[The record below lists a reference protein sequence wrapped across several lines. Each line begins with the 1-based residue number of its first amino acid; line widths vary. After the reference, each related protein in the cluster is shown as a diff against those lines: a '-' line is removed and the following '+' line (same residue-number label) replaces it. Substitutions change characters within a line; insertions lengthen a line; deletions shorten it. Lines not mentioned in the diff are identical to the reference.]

1 MTKPV
6 AVVPATQDIDLF
18 NDFATDDKADDGV
31 WVEYRGGVEF
41 LIAYT
46 KNRKFKNRASY
57 FYKKNSK
64 MLEAGGEVAADKL
77 TEITIQ
83 VMAETVLLDWRG
95 PMKLQGEVLTYNVT
109 NAKRLLA
116 LEGFREWVS
125 KQSEDLAN
133 FKAVQEAEDLGN

>member
-1 MTKPV
+1 MTKLT
-6 AVVPATQDIDLF
+6 ATQDIDLF
-18 NDFATDDKADDGV
+18 NDFAVDTKADDGV
-31 WVEYRGGVEF
+31 WVPYRGGVDF
-41 LIAYT
+41 LIAYS

-83 VMAETVLLDWRG
+83 VMAEAILLDWRG
-95 PMKLQGEVLTYNVT
+95 PMKFQGETLPYNVT

-116 LEGFREWVS
+116 LEGLREWVS
-125 KQSEDLAN
+125 KASEDLATY
-133 FKAVQEAEDLGN
+133 KAVQEEEDVGN

>member
-1 MTKPV
+1 MTKLATV
-6 AVVPATQDIDLF
+6 DAVDLF
-18 NDFATDDKADDGV
+18 SDFATDDKANEGV
-31 WVEYRGGVEF
+31 WVEYRGGVDF

-83 VMAETVLLDWRG
+83 VMAETILLDWRG
-95 PMKLQGEVLTYNVT
+95 PLKLQGEVVSYSVG

-125 KQSEDLAN
+125 KQSEDLALY
-133 FKAVQEAEDLGN
+133 KTVQEEEDLGN